1 MPRSS
6 QVGVTVPSL
15 AALTALPLR
24 DLCEIAPLS
33 RGEAAVSDDDELI
46 ERLRAIT
53 EALEALAADRSLLH
67 RLPEA
72 DRVRLLTA
80 AGDVYSPDREARRR
94 QAQERRLP
102 EKTAHRRREEAD
114 RPDTSIH
121 PPRARPG
128 STPPPD

>member
-15 AALTALPLR
+15 ASLTALPLR

-53 EALEALAADRSLLH
+53 EALEAMAADRSLLH

-72 DRVRLLTA
+72 ARVRLLTA
-80 AGDVYSPDREARRR
+80 AGDAYSPRGA
-94 QAQERRLP
+94 
-102 EKTAHRRREEAD
+102 
-114 RPDTSIH
+114 
-121 PPRARPG
+121 ARP
-128 STPPPD
+128 PPPQAGRRP

>member
-15 AALTALPLR
+15 ASLTALPLR

-67 RLPEA
+67 RPPAAHRVGLPTRAGADSPPVVA
-72 DRVRLLTA
+72 DR
-80 AGDVYSPDREARRR
+80 RRV
-94 QAQERRLP
+94 AQ
-102 EKTAHRRREEAD
+102 
-114 RPDTSIH
+114 
-121 PPRARPG
+121 G
-128 STPPPD
+128 NGCG